1 VSETITP
8 AFHAIPAGY
17 LQNAKGHLV
26 LESQISDVDKMRDKL
41 VHDIAAQAKSL
52 TAILATFKRMAF
64 DDIASFI
71 EVSGE
76 QYGAKLR
83 GTKGNTVLYSFD
95 GRFKVERRVM
105 DNIRPDERLQAAKAL
120 IDECLNEWTETGREE
135 IKVLILDAFRVNN
148 QGEVNVANLLSLR
161 RHPFKDA
168 RWLKAMEAIVDS
180 LQVIGSSSYVRV
192 YERVGQTDKYQQIA
206 LDLAS
211 V

>member
-1 VSETITP
+1 MTTP
-8 AFHAIPAGY
+8 PTIPAGY

-26 LESQISDVDKMRDKL
+26 LQSQISDVDKMRDKL

-64 DDIASFI
+64 DDIAAFI
-71 EVSGE
+71 ETSGE

-120 IDECLNEWTETGREE
+120 IDECLNEWTNDGREE

-168 RWLKAMEAIVDS
+168 RWSKAMEAIVDS